1 MTIGWLYCECM
12 RKLIEAID
20 SDTKDPDLTYKPEDF
35 IMLKTVKKI
44 HNLDFY
50 LTQHDQ
56 QISKQPGGIEIK
68 PYQKK
73 NIDFKDRNTIKNYK
87 LIAKIGDGGFSS
99 VFLGIFCFMNKLK
112 IF

>member
-1 MTIGWLYCECM
+1 MRYNPSKNTVSIGDKQLVYFQLTIRKKVRILVSDPAMTIGWLYCECM

-56 QISKQPGGIEIK
+56 
-68 PYQKK
+68 
-73 NIDFKDRNTIKNYK
+73 
-87 LIAKIGDGGFSS
+87 
-99 VFLGIFCFMNKLK
+99 
-112 IF
+112 